1 VACGGNLDIPIT
13 LVSILDERLTIG
25 ESTIWVGA
33 FMASAHALNSV
44 PSVYPS
50 WFGYA
55 MVVSPVFITFLLTK
69 VISHNQI

>member
-1 VACGGNLDIPIT
+1 
-13 LVSILDERLTIG
+13 LVLNPLSELISG

-33 FMASAHALNSV
+33 FMASAHALNAV

-55 MVVSPVFITFLLTK
+55 MIVSPAFITLLLTK
-69 VISHNQI
+69 VLPSE